1 MSAEEQNQNDE
12 SLLERTALAALR
24 SELGLLTPAQQ
35 PSRSEGLVAASEEHF
50 DGQRLVEL
58 CLEGRASDD
67 QRVLHRALLT
77 LRSRFVE
84 NEASAGRPQR
94 RKANIVVRGTAT
106 LTAKLIFSTIYT
118 VVLVVLLI
126 VLQHHWKWLNIYDFG
141 SRALRLFGVEAG

>member
-35 PSRSEGLVAASEEHF
+35 AEAKRLVAASEEHF